1 MWFVLGRNCSKWKQL
16 NLNVSQY
23 IVFIINLFLL
33 IFLLIFLAC
42 FQPRRMT
49 DVLQLQDFL
58 VTHGVIPII
67 LDLLISKSG
76 AIFRE
81 VLALLNCLLYDA
93 NGSVQNETIKY
104 FKQNQDEMFFK
115 MVLDYLK
122 QASLLA
128 KER

>member
-1 MWFVLGRNCSKWKQL
+1 
-16 NLNVSQY
+16 
-23 IVFIINLFLL
+23 
-33 IFLLIFLAC
+33 
-42 FQPRRMT
+42 MT

-58 VTHGVIPII
+58 VNHGLIPII
-67 LDLLISKSG
+67 LDLLVSKSG

-128 KER
+128 KERLVHTEI